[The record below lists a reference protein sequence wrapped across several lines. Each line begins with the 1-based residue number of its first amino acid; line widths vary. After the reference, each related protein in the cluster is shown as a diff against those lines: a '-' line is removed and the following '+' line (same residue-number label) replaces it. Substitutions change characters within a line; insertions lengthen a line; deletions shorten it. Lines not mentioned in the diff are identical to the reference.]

1 MLTLVISILTKKKIK
16 INFHKKIEMYMPS
29 TLRLM
34 QFLVSKIILL
44 LKKQL
49 SKCLLMLE
57 KQKNSEL
64 SSIVSVNPFQMI
76 DAGMKQNKTTFER
89 EAIYCS

>member
-1 MLTLVISILTKKKIK
+1 MFVDILKAKDLYNATAEKPLTEIQTGNEKI
-16 INFHKKIEMYMPS
+16 
-29 TLRLM
+29 
-34 QFLVSKIILL
+34 
-44 LKKQL
+44 
-49 SKCLLMLE
+49 
-57 KQKNSEL
+57 SEL

>member
-1 MLTLVISILTKKKIK
+1 MYHAFNLKTDAVPHFQNKSDTEETVIKMFVDALKAKDLYNATAEKPLTEIQTGNEKI
-16 INFHKKIEMYMPS
+16 
-29 TLRLM
+29 
-34 QFLVSKIILL
+34 
-44 LKKQL
+44 
-49 SKCLLMLE
+49 
-57 KQKNSEL
+57 SEL